1 MDGICTDQSQVEG
14 YAMRVTKQHAEQ
26 NRERVLDVASTLF
39 RERGFDGI
47 SVAELMKQAGLTHGG
62 FYGQFGSKDELMAE
76 ALDRAFDDAL
86 IHWRNVAIEAEKY
99 RAGSALRVVSKV
111 YLSPDHCEQ
120 VGTGCVMAA
129 LATDAV
135 RQSPSVRQRMTQG
148 VQRFAHAMAKLFPNK
163 AAEVQREK
171 ALAMTASLVG
181 ALMLARAVD
190 DPTLAE
196 DILQATRK
204 VVLGMGESD

>member
-1 MDGICTDQSQVEG
+1 
-14 YAMRVTKQHAEQ
+14 MRVTKQQAEQ

-47 SVAELMKQAGLTHGG
+47 GVAELMKHAGLTHGG
-62 FYGQFGSKDELMAE
+62 FYGQFASKDELMGE

-86 IHWRNVAIEAEKY
+86 VHWRSVAIEAEKH
-99 RAGSALRVVSKV
+99 RAGSALRAVSKV
-111 YLSPDHCEQ
+111 YLSKGHCAEL
-120 VGTGCVMAA
+120 GTGCVMAA
-129 LATDAV
+129 LATDAI

-148 VQRFAHAMAKLFPNK
+148 VQKFTHAMSKLFPSK
-163 AAEVQREK
+163 APEIQREK

-190 DPTLAE
+190 DEALAE
-196 DILQATRK
+196 EILQATRK
-204 VVLGMGESD
+204 VVLGMGE

>member
-1 MDGICTDQSQVEG
+1 
-14 YAMRVTKQHAEQ
+14 MRVSKQQAEQ

-47 SVAELMKQAGLTHGG
+47 GVAELMKHAGLTHGG
-62 FYGQFGSKDELMAE
+62 FYGQFGSKDELMGE

-86 IHWRNVAIEAEKY
+86 THWRDVAVQAEAHKP
-99 RAGSALRVVSKV
+99 GSALRVVSKV
-111 YLSPDHCEQ
+111 YLSPEHCEQ
-120 VGTGCVMAA
+120 LGTGCVMAA
-129 LATDAV
+129 LATDAI

-148 VQRFAHAMAKLFPNK
+148 VQRFTRAMANLFPHQ
-163 AAEVQREK
+163 APDVQREN

-190 DPTLAE
+190 DPALAE
-196 DILQATRK
+196 EILKATRK
-204 VVLGMGESD
+204 VVLEMGA